1 MYIPRSKSVLLE
13 RLLGY
18 TNIPR
23 SKRELHQRLMK
34 YMDIPCSKSV
44 LRERGLIHRLGDCG
58 TAGGTRLTDLNLTI
72 HRLRDCRTAGALVL
86 LTQT

>member
-13 RLLGY
+13 RLLDY
-18 TNIPR
+18 TDIPR

-44 LRERGLIHRLGDCG
+44 LRERGLIHRLGDC
-58 TAGGTRLTDLNLTI
+58 
-72 HRLRDCRTAGALVL
+72 RTAGALVL
-86 LTQT
+86 LT

>member
-13 RLLGY
+13 RLLDY
-18 TNIPR
+18 TDIPC

-34 YMDIPCSKSV
+34 YMDILDIPCSKSV
-44 LRERGLIHRLGDCG
+44 LRERRLIHRLRDCS
-58 TAGGTRLTDLNLTI
+58 TIITI